1 MPHLEWV
8 RKPWGSVSETYRNA
22 VPGHVLGPNFSLCT
36 TNFDYVF
43 SLISAIRV
51 SYVLGKH

>member
-22 VPGHVLGPNFSLCT
+22 VPGHVLGSNFSLCT